1 MANDKD
7 TFGRVYK
14 ADEGS
19 KYGTATADFTNQILG
34 DTSGM
39 SSEDIKYLQ
48 DMNPY
53 LKTNYDLNWWQQL
66 GHTMFGNSVSE
77 DAYFNQRFQAAQE
90 KHAEL
95 MAELEKRKYNS
106 PLNQSQLDQMAGRNP
121 ALTDISGTSQA
132 EVPAHD
138 ETSPEVPNGDSQT
151 QQAIGAIANTFSG
164 VGRAI
169 QAGFDIYSQIL
180 NNKSTKL
187 SIENQDLQNDSLV
200 LDNFDKS
207 GDAVRKM
214 VKMLIKYNNRNEK
227 GVELGPGYSYNHI
240 KEIGSKL
247 AKGDYDAFPF
257 ESALGLSLRSY
268 NTKKNL
274 AHQLSQFI
282 SSQEFDRLYAE
293 ETKNTINSG
302 VELGKAFGSPSYNV
316 EKTSDFTGLVT
327 YSANLYRPILKL
339 ELDLL
344 SGKYNREIAE
354 NRYNKNYYN
363 SMSGSQMGTFT
374 QSIQRNKAIQEGYK
388 SNLLYFQSKDAKLD
402 YDLKTAQ
409 RSIVSKLA
417 KDAREGNEFA
427 AALLMGYF
435 YSGEIFNVG
444 KQLLFK

>member
-138 ETSPEVPNGDSQT
+138 ETSPVVPDGSAQT
-151 QQAIGAIANTFSG
+151 QQAIGAISSIFSG
-164 VGRAI
+164 VGSAI

-180 NNKSTKL
+180 SNKSVKL
-187 SIENQDLQNDSLV
+187 SNEHMNLQNDAIV

-207 GDAVRKM
+207 GDAVKKM
-214 VKMLIKYNNRNEK
+214 ARMLIRYNNRDDNGK
-227 GVELGPGYSYNHI
+227 ELGPMYSYKSL
-240 KEIGSKL
+240 KELGSQIL
-247 AKGDYDAFPF
+247 RGDYESFPF
-257 ESALGLSLRSY
+257 ETALGLSLRS
-268 NTKKNL
+268 NSTKKNL
-274 AHQLSQFI
+274 THQLGQFI
-282 SSQEFDRLYAE
+282 MSQDFDSFYAN
-293 ETKNTINSG
+293 ETKNAIQSG
-302 VELGKAFGSPSYNV
+302 QDLGKLMGSPSFQ
-316 EKTSDFTGLVT
+316 SDFAGMVN
-327 YSANLYRPILKL
+327 YSAKLYQPVLKL

-344 SGKYNREIAE
+344 SGKYSREIAE
-354 NRYNKNYYN
+354 NNYNKDYFNTLN
-363 SMSGSQMGTFT
+363 GKKMASFD
-374 QSIQRNKAIQEGYK
+374 QSIRRNHSKQEGYK
-388 SNLLYFQSKDAKLD
+388 SNILYFQSKDSKLD
-402 YDLKTAQ
+402 YDLKTVQ
-409 RSIVSKLA
+409 RQIVSKLA

-427 AALLMGYF
+427 SALLMGYF